1 MLTAEQTEAFRATGI
16 VRVPDAFD
24 AEVALQIQER
34 IWEHL
39 EQNGVV
45 RDEPA
50 TWLPERFG
58 GFGGVRQ
65 QLPVGRLRTPR
76 LRGAFDDLLGRSKW
90 TFPERIGLL
99 VSPPE
104 MPQTPWKIAR
114 RDWHWDAGQAGPWS
128 QKEGLFFWCVLGLI
142 PPRSGGTLLLE
153 GSRSLLGEFMAES
166 EAQSVYSTRERFQ
179 EWHPYL
185 RRLFGLDPA
194 DDPDE
199 FLEPFVDEVGRRL
212 RVMEVTG
219 QPGDVIITEPGIVH
233 RIPQHHGSSPRF
245 LSLLRVAARW
255 VPLRPSARVGAPSV
269 AERLKPSA

>member
-1 MLTAEQTEAFRATGI
+1 MLTAEQTEAFRETGI
-16 VRVPDAFD
+16 VRLSAAFD
-24 AEVALQIQER
+24 ADVALQIQER

-39 EQNGVV
+39 EGQGVV

-50 TWLPERFG
+50 TWLPDRFG
-58 GFGGVRQ
+58 SFGELRQ
-65 QLPVGRLRTPR
+65 RLPVSRLRTPP
-76 LRGAFDDLLGRSKW
+76 LRAAFDGLLGRGKW
-90 TFPERIGLL
+90 TFPERFGLL

-114 RDWHWDAGQAGPWS
+114 RDWHWDAGRAGAWS
-128 QKEGLFFWCVLGLI
+128 PQEGLFFWCVLGSI

-153 GSRSLLGEFMAES
+153 GSRSLLGAFMAES
-166 EAQSVYSTRERFQ
+166 EAQSVWSTRERFQ

-199 FLEPFVDEVGRRL
+199 FLEPFVDDAGRRL
-212 RVMEVTG
+212 CVTEITG
-219 QPGDVIITEPGIVH
+219 EPGDIFITEPGIVH

-245 LSLLRVAARW
+245 LSLLRVTAR
-255 VPLRPSARVGAPSV
+255 
-269 AERLKPSA
+269 